1 MSALGTVFRR
11 ELGVYFRTPSG
22 WILAALVVGL
32 DALQLNGVAMGN
44 ERRPSA
50 HVLEIFLLNAAFLT
64 QAAAAVLATRLQLDP
79 REAPLWLSAPVRAR
93 DLVLGR
99 FGAAFVWLTLITL
112 ASLPLPA
119 LIYVHGHVS
128 FAHVLVGYA
137 GLLLVAASSLGV
149 ASAVATLTRRPLSA
163 VLATAGVLAAL
174 ELGYY
179 VATTTSPPWRDWLR
193 DLAPVWGRHQSF
205 RRGLLSTAD
214 LATFVVMAALGL
226 TLATR
231 LLARRRESP

>member
-179 VATTTSPPWRDWLR
+179 VAFGVWK
-193 DLAPVWGRHQSF
+193 LAVILEGVYSRFLAGGYGEDAAPFFEPVGEVVFELAERASDAAREVGR
-205 RRGLLSTAD
+205 
-214 LATFVVMAALGL
+214 
-226 TLATR
+226 
-231 LLARRRESP
+231 